1 MKTEPS
7 SAAASPQAG
16 FTLIEVLF
24 AFIILAFGLLAL
36 EALGIHA
43 SRLTARAAYQ
53 SDYVALAT
61 DSLESYTSQLLA
73 NTNPGNRSGVVNG
86 ATVNIT
92 VATAGTLRTVTV
104 TVIPPATRVLTQRDS
119 IRISANVYVDN
130 PNA

>member
-7 SAAASPQAG
+7 SAAASSEAG

-53 SDYVALAT
+53 SDYVSLAT
-61 DSLESYTSQLLA
+61 DSLESYTSQILA
-73 NTNPGNRSGVVNG
+73 NANPAGRSGVVNG
-86 ATVNIT
+86 ATVNISVT
-92 VATAGTLRTVTV
+92 PVGTLRTVTV
-104 TVIPPATRVLTQRDS
+104 TVIPPVSRVLTQSDS
-119 IRISANVYVDN
+119 IRISANVYLDDPDN
-130 PNA
+130 